1 MSTRFYKL
9 FTPSQSTASADTI
22 MFDLFNVSTSNLD
35 MYLHHVIPQYSG
47 DVAVTGTLGV
57 DLHLVK
63 TSAVGTG
70 GTAATAEG
78 STITAMT
85 ISAYGHSL
93 PMDLTKV
100 SARLTPTGG
109 ATSAGLLGWT
119 CTFTEETNAG
129 SYEQG
134 SDLVKRGNVSVK
146 PLYVKPGAGVKV
158 IQGSVGT
165 SGVIGFD
172 VLFSVTPK

>member
-1 MSTRFYKL
+1 MTTRFYKL

-22 MFDLFNVSTSNLD
+22 MFDLFNVSTSGLNL
-35 MYLHHVIPQYSG
+35 YVHHIIPQYSG

-57 DLHLVK
+57 DLHLMK

-78 STITAMT
+78 TTITAMT
-85 ISAYGHSL
+85 ISAYGHSQ
-93 PMDLTKV
+93 PMDLAKV

-129 SYEQG
+129 SYDV
-134 SDLVKRGNVSVK
+134 STDLVKRGDPTVK
-146 PLYVKPGAGVKV
+146 PLQVKPGTGVKV

-165 SGVIGFD
+165 SGTIGFD